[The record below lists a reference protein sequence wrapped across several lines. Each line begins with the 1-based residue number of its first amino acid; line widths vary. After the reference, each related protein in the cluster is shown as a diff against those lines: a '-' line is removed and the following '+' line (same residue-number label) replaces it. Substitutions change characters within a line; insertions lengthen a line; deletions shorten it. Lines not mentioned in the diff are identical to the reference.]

1 MTTPDDQTLH
11 RLLGRTLQDARKA
24 RGLTQAA
31 LAQQVGCST
40 SHLAHVEAGEFGMSV
55 GLLVRI
61 TDALGVSVDRV
72 LALAAA
78 HK

>member
-31 LAQQVGCST
+31 LAQQIQCST
-40 SHLAHVEAGEFGMSV
+40 SHLAHCEAGEFGMSV
-55 GLLVRI
+55 ALLVRW
-61 TDALGVSVDRV
+61 TEALGVSLDRV